1 MKKLLKVILI
11 LVLIIIFA
19 AVALIAFLSVT
30 EYKPA
35 EKESL
40 EIQQSTGAGA
50 GGVDTSSGNEESSGA
65 AESGGSG
72 ASDAGATGTGSNTET
87 AASTSTKS
95 DTQKSTSNTLSIL
108 SWNIGY
114 GGLGKNAQFV
124 MDGGKGNGTP
134 SKEDATNYLTQ
145 IRNTV
150 KEQDAD
156 INILQEVDVNSSRSY
171 GVNQAQDIAG
181 ALDGSSWAHALNYS
195 CKFVPYPWP
204 PIGKVNS
211 GLETISKLGLEDAT
225 RISLPCPFNWPVRVA
240 NLKRC
245 LLVSHIKIP
254 QGTLAVVN
262 LHLEAYD
269 DGEGKAAQTQLLLKV
284 IEEEY
289 KAGNYVIAGGDWNQS
304 FPGAI
309 DAYPIKESSTWT
321 PGTLDE
327 SMLPKGWSF
336 ACSTQNPSCRLLNQP
351 YNADTEKQQYYV
363 IDGFVVSPNVTV
375 KNIKT
380 LDLEFQ
386 ASDHNPVRLE
396 VSFD

>member
-72 ASDAGATGTGSNTET
+72 ASDAGATGTG
-87 AASTSTKS
+87 AGAGGKS
-95 DTQKSTSNTLSIL
+95 ASNTLSIL

-134 SKEDATNYLTQ
+134 SKEDAANYLTQ
-145 IRNTV
+145 IRNTI
-150 KEQDAD
+150 KKQDAD

-321 PGTLDE
+321 PGALDE